1 MQEQQAGAT
10 DSGRVRRQDQ
20 QPAHPSWEASSP
32 ATVYR
37 ASPAGRRGRRSGR
50 RRGPAALALG
60 AVLILAA
67 LGVVWWLTR
76 PPALPTI
83 PPRYLATIQSA
94 TKTCPELSVP
104 MLAAQLDAESH
115 WDPRADSG
123 QAQGIAQ
130 FHPSTWVEWG
140 KDYTG
145 DGKAD
150 VWNPADAIPA
160 QGAYMCHLFKQVKG
174 VPGNPTQL
182 ALAAYNAGP
191 GAVLKARGIPQIP
204 ETQNYVNRIEALIPK
219 YTQTYAKQISASPSP
234 PGN

>member
-1 MQEQQAGAT
+1 MEIQT
-10 DSGRVRRQDQ
+10 
-20 QPAHPSWEASSP
+20 
-32 ATVYR
+32 
-37 ASPAGRRGRRSGR
+37 RRSGR
-50 RRGPAALALG
+50 RGCLVGLAFG
-60 AVLILAA
+60 AVLVVAA
-67 LGVVWWLTR
+67 AVGIVWWLTR

-83 PPRYLATIQSA
+83 PNQYLATVQSA
-94 TKTCPELSVP
+94 ARTCPELSVP

-115 WDPRADSG
+115 WNPQADSG

-130 FHPSTWVEWG
+130 FYPSTWAEWG

-160 QGAYMCHLFKQVKG
+160 QGAYMCHLFNEVKSI
-174 VPGNPTQL
+174 PGDPTQL

-191 GAVLKARGIPQIP
+191 GAVLKAQGIPQIP

-219 YTQTYAKQISASPSP
+219 YTQTYAKQIGASPSP
-234 PGN
+234 SGN

>member
-10 DSGRVRRQDQ
+10 DSGRAWRQDQ
-20 QPAHPSWEASSP
+20 QPAHPSWEESSP

-37 ASPAGRRGRRSGR
+37 ASPAGRGARHPGR
-50 RRGPAALALG
+50 RRGRAALALG
-60 AVLILAA
+60 AVLILVA

-76 PPALPTI
+76 PPTLPSI
-83 PPRYLATIQSA
+83 PPQYLATVQSA

-104 MLAAQLDAESH
+104 MIAAQLDAESH

-130 FHPSTWVEWG
+130 FHPSTWAEWG
-140 KDYTG
+140 RDHTG

-174 VPGNPTQL
+174 IPGDPTQL

-191 GAVLKARGIPQIP
+191 GAVLKAQGIPHIS
-204 ETQNYVNRIEALIPK
+204 ETQNYVKRIEALIPK

-234 PGN
+234 SGN

>member
-1 MQEQQAGAT
+1 MGT
-10 DSGRVRRQDQ
+10 
-20 QPAHPSWEASSP
+20 
-32 ATVYR
+32 
-37 ASPAGRRGRRSGR
+37 RRSGR
-50 RRGPAALALG
+50 RGRLVGLTLG
-60 AVLILAA
+60 AVLVVAAA

-83 PPRYLATIQSA
+83 PRQYLATVQSA
-94 TKTCPELSVP
+94 TKTCPELTVP

-115 WDPRADSG
+115 WNPQADSG

-130 FHPSTWVEWG
+130 FHPSTWAEWG

-160 QGAYMCHLFKQVKG
+160 QGAYMCHLFKEVKG
-174 VPGNPTQL
+174 IPGDPTQL

-191 GAVLKARGIPQIP
+191 GAVLKARGIPRIP

>member
-10 DSGRVRRQDQ
+10 DRGRVWRQDQ
-20 QPAHPSWEASSP
+20 QPAYPSWDASSP
-32 ATVYR
+32 ATVYG
-37 ASPAGRRGRRSGR
+37 ASPARRRGRRSGR
-50 RRGPAALALG
+50 RRGRAALAFG
-60 AVLILAA
+60 VVLLLAA
-67 LGVVWWLTR
+67 VGVVWWLTR
-76 PPALPTI
+76 PPTLPTI
-83 PPRYLATIQSA
+83 PPQYLATVQSA
-94 TKTCPELSVP
+94 AKTCPELSVP

-130 FHPSTWVEWG
+130 FHPSTWAEWG
-140 KDYTG
+140 RDFTG

-174 VPGNPTQL
+174 VPGDPTQL

-191 GAVLKARGIPQIP
+191 GAVLKARGIPEIP

-219 YTQTYAKQISASPSP
+219 YTQTYIKQISASPSP
-234 PGN
+234 PGT

>member
-1 MQEQQAGAT
+1 MGLT
-10 DSGRVRRQDQ
+10 
-20 QPAHPSWEASSP
+20 
-32 ATVYR
+32 
-37 ASPAGRRGRRSGR
+37 
-50 RRGPAALALG
+50 LG
-60 AVLILAA
+60 AVLVVAAA

-83 PPRYLATIQSA
+83 PRQYLATVQSA
-94 TKTCPELSVP
+94 TKTCPELTVP

-115 WDPRADSG
+115 WNPQADSG

-130 FHPSTWVEWG
+130 FHPSTWAEWG

-160 QGAYMCHLFKQVKG
+160 QGAYMCHLFKEVKG
-174 VPGNPTQL
+174 IPGDPTQL

-191 GAVLKARGIPQIP
+191 GAVLKARGIPRIP